1 LREIAIELKEL
12 AKEYQR
18 GYGIKEL
25 SLTIEAGSVFGLL
38 GPNGAGKTTTI
49 RLLMGF
55 MQADSG
61 EAKIYGLDCWQDR
74 TELKK
79 YVSYLPGELRFLENL
94 TGAEFLRLVEGLHE
108 NKQEIAIN
116 RTKLLKRL
124 ELNPEMPIRKMSK
137 GMKQK
142 LGIVTALM
150 TDKPVLLLDE
160 PTSGLD
166 PLMQQVFVELLLAEK
181 EKGKTIFMSSHHFPE
196 VEKTCDQVGIL
207 RKGKL
212 LALEKPSNLIAGE
225 RQSFEV
231 EVAREEDVAIL
242 QQSGLTLQPL
252 DGHTFAIHVEGAPK
266 ALWQTL
272 AQVEVKRFQQR
283 RLELE
288 KAFLNYYQEQR
299 GEQF

>member
-1 LREIAIELKEL
+1 MREIAIELKEL

-166 PLMQQVFVELLLAEK
+166 PLMQQVFVELLLEEK
-181 EKGKTIFMSSHHFPE
+181 QKGKTIFMSSHHFPE

>member
-25 SLTIEAGSVFGLL
+25 SLTIEAGSVFSLL

-166 PLMQQVFVELLLAEK
+166 PLMQQVFVELLLEEK
-181 EKGKTIFMSSHHFPE
+181 QKGKTIFMSSHHFPE

>member
-1 LREIAIELKEL
+1 MREIAIELKEL

-25 SLTIEAGSVFGLL
+25 SLTIEAGSVFSLL

-166 PLMQQVFVELLLAEK
+166 PLMQQVFVELLLEEK
-181 EKGKTIFMSSHHFPE
+181 QKGKTIFMSSHHFPE

>member
-166 PLMQQVFVELLLAEK
+166 PLMQQVFVELLLEEK
-181 EKGKTIFMSSHHFPE
+181 QKGKTIFMSSHHFPE

>member
-1 LREIAIELKEL
+1 LRDIAIELKEL

-166 PLMQQVFVELLLAEK
+166 PLMQQVFVELLLEEK
-181 EKGKTIFMSSHHFPE
+181 QKGKTIFMSSHHFPE

>member
-1 LREIAIELKEL
+1 MREIAIELKEL

>member
-1 LREIAIELKEL
+1 MREIAIELKEL

-166 PLMQQVFVELLLAEK
+166 PLMQQVFVELLLEEK
-181 EKGKTIFMSSHHFPE
+181 QKGKTIFMSSHHFPE

-272 AQVEVKRFQQR
+272 AQVEIKRFQQR